1 MKKNIKNNK
10 NIKIGFIGCGNMAF
24 AMIAG
29 ISKQNT
35 KKSSKLK
42 YSIIASNPSL
52 DKLKKVKKDFNIEI
66 TQNNKKVA
74 QVADI
79 IIIAVKPKF
88 YKKVIKEISSY
99 INPNTI
105 IVSITIGYTISHLED
120 FFTKNTKNN
129 KKIKIIRAMP
139 NTPCMVSEGMSALCK
154 NKNVSNKEFNIVCN
168 IFQCFSKTA
177 IIEEDLFDSVV
188 AVSGSAPAYVY
199 MFIEALADG
208 AVLQGMSRELAYKFA
223 SQTVL
228 GSAKMVLETN
238 THPAI
243 LKDNVCS
250 PAGSTI
256 EAIKILEDNAFRGS
270 IINAMEYCAEK
281 SKKIK
286 N

>member
-1 MKKNIKNNK
+1 MKKNNK

-29 ISKQNT
+29 ISKKNT
-35 KKSSKLK
+35 KKSNKLD

-52 DKLKKVKKDFNIEI
+52 DKLLKVEKEFNIDI
-66 TQNNKKVA
+66 TQSNKNVA

-88 YKKVIKEISSY
+88 YKKVIKEISDY
-99 INPNTI
+99 IRPNTI
-105 IVSITIGYTISHLED
+105 IVSITIGYTISHLEE
-120 FFTKNTKNN
+120 FFIEKSKKS

-139 NTPCMVSEGMSALCK
+139 NTPCMVSKGMTALCK
-154 NKNVSNKEFNIVCN
+154 NKHVSNKEFNIVCE
-168 IFQCFSKTA
+168 IFKCFSEIA
-177 IIEEDLFDSVV
+177 ILEEDLFDSVV

-208 AVLQGMSRELAYKFA
+208 AVLQGMPRELAYKFA

-228 GSAKMVLETN
+228 GSAEMVLKTN

-256 EAIKILEDNAFRGS
+256 EAVKVLEDNAFRGS
-270 IINAMEYCAEK
+270 IIKAMVSCAEK
-281 SKKIK
+281 SKKI
-286 N
+286 